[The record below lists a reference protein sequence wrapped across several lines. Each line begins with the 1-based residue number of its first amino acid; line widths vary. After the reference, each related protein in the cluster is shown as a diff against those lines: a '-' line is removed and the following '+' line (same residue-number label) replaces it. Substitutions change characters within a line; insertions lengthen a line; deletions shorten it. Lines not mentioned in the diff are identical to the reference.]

1 MLSAMRAFTGREIA
15 DAGLIGWAY
24 LLRGLQTR
32 IRTTDFATGVALVAA
47 IGAAADEVGLP
58 PEVDLRAEHLD
69 VRISSRSDAGVTEQ
83 AVELARAVGRAA
95 TAIGLTPSTAGLAR
109 IEAAL
114 DTPDRAAVL
123 PFWAA
128 VLAIEPPAAAPGE
141 TTPDELPDPAGVLPT
156 LWFQPSGRDD
166 PRQRWHP
173 DVWVDPVEVPARM
186 TAALAAGGRLVSD
199 AEAPSFWVLADPD
212 DNQVCLCTWQDRG

>member
-1 MLSAMRAFTGREIA
+1 MLSAMSTLTGQEIA

-32 IRTTDFATGVALVAA
+32 IRTPDFATGVTLVAA
-47 IGAAADEVGLP
+47 IGAAADEIGLA
-58 PEVDLRAEHLD
+58 PEIDLRAEHVD
-69 VRISSRSDAGVTEQ
+69 VRISSRSERGVTEQ

-95 TAIGLTPSTAGLAR
+95 TAVGLTPSTAGLAR

-128 VLAIEPPAAAPGE
+128 VLAIEPPAAGPGE
-141 TTPDELPDPAGVLPT
+141 ATPNELPDPGAVLST
-156 LWFQPSGRDD
+156 IWFQTSGRED

-173 DVWVDPVEVPARM
+173 DVWVDPAEIPARM
-186 TAALAAGGRLVSD
+186 TAALAAGGRLVSE

-212 DNQVCLCTWQDRG
+212 GNQVCLCTWQDRR